1 MNGEVDEGRRRGG
14 EDRRRETKSRPGWE
28 LLRRDKK
35 TGEKEEGRSRAG
47 AKTEAD
53 LRRAHYAG
61 AYLVWSCMAW

>member
-1 MNGEVDEGRRRGG
+1 MVRWTKGDEGEERTGG
-14 EDRRRETKSRPGWE
+14 GRQKAGPGWE

-61 AYLVWSCMAW
+61 AYLVWSRMAW